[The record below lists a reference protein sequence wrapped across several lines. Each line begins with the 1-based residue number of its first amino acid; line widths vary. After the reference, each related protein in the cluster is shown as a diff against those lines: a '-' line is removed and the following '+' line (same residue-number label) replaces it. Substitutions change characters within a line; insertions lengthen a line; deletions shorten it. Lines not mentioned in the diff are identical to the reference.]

1 MDRRMFLGALAAS
14 PLAAPLTAEAQQA
27 GRVYTV
33 GILANELSP
42 MREAFRQRLKELS
55 YVEGQNIVF
64 EYRWSAGQVE
74 RFHALAA
81 ELVGLKVEGIV
92 RVGDAATG
100 ALKRATATV
109 PIVMATSGDPVDLA
123 SWTHRCLQRRRP
135 ARRPCR
141 GASAATPARL
151 GAPRQLDVIC

>member
-14 PLAAPLTAEAQQA
+14 LLAAPLTDEAQQA

-74 RFHALAA
+74 RFPGLAA
-81 ELVGLKVEGIV
+81 ELVGLKVDVIV
-92 RVGDAATG
+92 TVGTRQL
-100 ALKRATATV
+100 ALSSAQ
-109 PIVMATSGDPVDLA
+109 
-123 SWTHRCLQRRRP
+123 QRRFLSSWRRVETLLISRP
-135 ARRPCR
+135 GLTAVCNAGVLHEDHPE
-141 GASAATPARL
+141 APALRL
-151 GAPRQLDVIC
+151 RQDLVLPV